1 MIAAYQHGIYP
12 RSEALVAA
20 TRDRDRGRASDL
32 DVERRLDDDL
42 ASWLDVQK
50 RAGLDYLSDGMFG
63 WQDLFRP
70 LVEASEGLRAG
81 PMVRWFDNN
90 SFFRTPQVTGRLSLA
105 AGFPPSGA
113 GSGAAAGTRVACLPS
128 PYLFSRA
135 AAGRDDRNAL
145 MLEVARSVLRP
156 AAERMV
162 AAGAS
167 LIHLQEPWLVYHG
180 IDRTDWEPF
189 SESLRLVSEGL
200 GAAIALHT
208 YFGDA
213 APWAERL
220 RGLPVSAVGIDFI
233 ETDVE
238 ALGSGW
244 EVGIL
249 AGCLDGRNSLVESV
263 ESITDL
269 VGRLQRDVAPPAIT
283 LTSNCDL
290 EFLPETVARKKVE
303 RLGEA
308 ARRLRETAA

>member
-12 RSEALVAA
+12 RSEALVAT
-20 TRDRDRGRASDL
+20 TRDRDRGRASEI
-32 DVERRLDDDL
+32 DVERQLDGDL
-42 ASWLDVQK
+42 ASWVDVQR
-50 RAGLDYLSDGMFG
+50 RAGLDYLSDGMLR
-63 WQDLFRP
+63 WQDVFRP

-81 PMVRWFDNN
+81 PMARWFDNN
-90 SFFRTPQVTGRLSLA
+90 TFFRRPQVTGRLSLS
-105 AGFPPSGA
+105 AGFSP
-113 GSGAAAGTRVACLPS
+113 AATRSCTAEGPRVACLPS

-135 AAGRDDRNAL
+135 AEGREDRNAL
-145 MLEVARSVLRP
+145 MIELAVSVLRP
-156 AAERMV
+156 AAERLV

-180 IDRTDWEPF
+180 IDRADWEPF
-189 SESLRLVSEGL
+189 SESLRLVSAGL
-200 GAAIALHT
+200 GAATVLHT

-220 RGLPVSAVGIDFI
+220 RGLPVAAVGIDFI

-244 EVGIL
+244 NVGIL

-269 VGRLQRDVAPPAIT
+269 VRRLRREVAPPAIT
-283 LTSNCDL
+283 LTSSCDL
-290 EFLPETVARKKVE
+290 EYLPETVARRKVE

-308 ARRLRETAA
+308 ARRLKEAAA